1 MHIKIQLKMYESAY
15 MDDITIPHI
24 SQKAQKIFTTVYFLC
39 ADVKKLLVEVK
50 FFHLQKLKVYLQ
62 FVHKKGNGVRGLFI

>member
-1 MHIKIQLKMYESAY
+1 MYESAY
-15 MDDITIPHI
+15 MDNITISCI

-50 FFHLQKLKVYLQ
+50 FFHLQKFKVYLQ
-62 FVHKKGNGVRGLFI
+62 FVHKKGNGDRGLFI

>member
-1 MHIKIQLKMYESAY
+1 MYESAY
-15 MDDITIPHI
+15 MDDITTPHI